1 MHIFTIKY
9 NHLLRIYLG
18 DPLKIVC
25 AVISCRGIRHSSFMA
40 IAQLSNTSVGLE
52 INGQL
57 LNSEAQSET
66 VLNCH
71 ARNLNNSTSS
81 LTSTII
87 SFLSSHDSKLK
98 VSSQMCCS
106 SLSHTDHTQII
117 DPQWLRFLLYYPY
130 LKGQC
135 TCVSHDCVWGRH
147 GVNTD
152 DFNMVYHYIQLVNN
166 WAETNAIM

>member
-1 MHIFTIKY
+1 MHIVTIKY
-9 NHLLRIYLG
+9 NNLLRIYLD

-40 IAQLSNTSVGLE
+40 IAQLSNMLVGLE

-87 SFLSSHDSKLK
+87 SSLSSHDSKLK

-117 DPQWLRFLLYYPY
+117 DPQ
-130 LKGQC
+130 
-135 TCVSHDCVWGRH
+135 
-147 GVNTD
+147 
-152 DFNMVYHYIQLVNN
+152 
-166 WAETNAIM
+166 